1 MLNLVVELEKGFSFK
16 ANDVLKT
23 QLMLNTEPKYMY
35 LKVYIGMWVIMC
47 VCTHKLDNPQLTF
60 LSVMLPYLCHC
71 CTPSPAQGLKQK
83 GLMSCQN
90 KITGITITLPV
101 LQSSY

>member
-47 VCTHKLDNPQLTF
+47 VCTHK
-60 LSVMLPYLCHC
+60 
-71 CTPSPAQGLKQK
+71 
-83 GLMSCQN
+83 
-90 KITGITITLPV
+90 
-101 LQSSY
+101 